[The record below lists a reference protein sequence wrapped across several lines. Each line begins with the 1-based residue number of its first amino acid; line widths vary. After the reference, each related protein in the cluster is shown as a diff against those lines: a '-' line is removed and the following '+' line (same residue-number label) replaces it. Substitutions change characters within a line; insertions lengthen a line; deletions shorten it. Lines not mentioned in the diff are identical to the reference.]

1 MLPPISRL
9 STLTS
14 ICSFK
19 CFGSVFTFNAFI
31 LVIKRPPAFTP
42 AATPVYF
49 TGIVGLGNIGTE
61 YAHTRH
67 NIGFDII
74 HAFVTKHGGQLKS
87 DRLAYMAE
95 VRWKGRVFI
104 CICPTTYMN
113 LSGKAVKYWMDKEKV
128 DIQNVLV
135 IVDDLA
141 LPLNKLRLRPGGSD
155 AGHNGLK
162 SIQETLG
169 TSDYPKL
176 RFGIGNNYPKG
187 MQIDFVLG
195 KWTKEE
201 EPLVKLKIEKSIE
214 VIEDFSTIGITLT
227 MTKINNVGFTL

>member
-1 MLPPISRL
+1 MRGFFMCIVENFFCSRYLPPGIAI
-9 STLTS
+9 TQE
-14 ICSFK
+14 SFGMK
-19 CFGSVFTFNAFI
+19 F
-31 LVIKRPPAFTP
+31 L
-42 AATPVYF
+42 
-49 TGIVGLGNIGTE
+49 IVGLGNIGTE

-214 VIEDFSTIGITLT
+214 VIEDFSTIGITLA